1 MTFDEYLDKLHQYRE
16 KRAEELAG
24 LSPEERFKKA
34 NEKGLKLAEEMGL
47 TVSKPRQP
55 A

>member
-1 MTFDEYLDKLHQYRE
+1 MTFDEYLERLHRYRE

>member
-1 MTFDEYLDKLHQYRE
+1 MTFEEYIESLHKYRE

-24 LSPEERFKKA
+24 LSPDERFKKA

-47 TVSKPRQP
+47 TVSKPKQP